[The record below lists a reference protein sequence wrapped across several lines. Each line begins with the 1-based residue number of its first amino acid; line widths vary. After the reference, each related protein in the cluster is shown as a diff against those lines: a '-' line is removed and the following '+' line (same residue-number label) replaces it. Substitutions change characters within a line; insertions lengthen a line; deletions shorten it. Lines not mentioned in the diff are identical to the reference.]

1 MTAAEPPSEPQL
13 IVAPENDRSE
23 PWNDPEGAGVLSSWA
38 DLGAAMPTDRPWDAG
53 EIGFAA
59 SAAALDS
66 LGTVMDPLGE
76 LGAAGVGWVIEHVEF
91 LHEPLD
97 WLAGDPAQITAQ
109 AHTWH
114 NMSRELGRIAQDHQQ
129 NVHGLTGWDGAAME
143 AYREAAGRY
152 THCVGSVSEHAET
165 VSQTVSGT
173 GATVGAVRAMIRD
186 EIAELVW
193 DLAVKAIA
201 MAAAAAPT
209 AGASVAAFLTSA
221 VARAAQTAAE
231 NGIRVAELLDRLAA
245 ATDRLSDLVRRFGV
259 MAETVSSGLR
269 RVDEVPAMLDV
280 DFLGDLARS
289 PIGRLAVSAEDV
301 VANEGI
307 AGAVE
312 MGKEHSE
319 AEQALSGDRPSAP
332 EPT

>member
-1 MTAAEPPSEPQL
+1 MTAAEPPSEPRL

-23 PWNDPEGAGVLSSWA
+23 PWNDPEGGGVLSSWA

-97 WLAGDPAQITAQ
+97 WLAGDPTQITAQ
-109 AHTWH
+109 ARTWH

-129 NVHGLTGWDGAAME
+129 NVHGADGL
-143 AYREAAGRY
+143 GRGG
-152 THCVGSVSEHAET
+152 HGGLPGGCGAVHALCRLG
-165 VSQTVSGT
+165 VRARRDRVQTLSGT

-221 VARAAQTAAE
+221 VGRAAQTAAE

-245 ATDRLSDLVRRFGV
+245 ATGRLSDLVRRFGA

-269 RVDEVPAMLDV
+269 WVDERA
-280 DFLGDLARS
+280 GDARCGL
-289 PIGRLAVSAEDV
+289 PR
-301 VANEGI
+301 
-307 AGAVE
+307 
-312 MGKEHSE
+312 
-319 AEQALSGDRPSAP
+319 
-332 EPT
+332 